1 MAREHMPHPVEIRA
15 MTAVERGIELTAK
28 VGETNSSIA
37 RLLGTAHGLVADRRA
52 GRTPWRPYEL
62 CTIADHWDI
71 SWCAMVNGP
80 AAVEEELTAQ
90 HAARVRPLP
99 TSYTRPRVRSHLVDS
114 VMRAAVGA
122 MTTLTGE
129 RQRELAAV
137 VGSNQGQMAHRQRGA
152 ISWPLADLG
161 RLADHW
167 GVDVCA
173 LYGGPGTLID
183 AAPWARIVELRAQN
197 GMPELTHAM
206 PA

>member
-1 MAREHMPHPVEIRA
+1 
-15 MTAVERGIELTAK
+15 MTAVERGIELTAE
-28 VGETNSSIA
+28 VGETGSSIA
-37 RLLGTAHGLVADRRA
+37 RLLGTAPGLVADRRA

-80 AAVEEELTAQ
+80 AAVEEELTTRRAAQ
-90 HAARVRPLP
+90 VRPVP
-99 TSYTRPRVRSHLVDS
+99 PGHDRPRVRTHLVDS

-129 RQRELAAV
+129 RQREIAPI
-137 VGSNQGQMAHRQRGA
+137 VGSNQGQIAHRQRGKM
-152 ISWPLADLG
+152 SWPLADLG

-167 GVDVCA
+167 GVDVCD